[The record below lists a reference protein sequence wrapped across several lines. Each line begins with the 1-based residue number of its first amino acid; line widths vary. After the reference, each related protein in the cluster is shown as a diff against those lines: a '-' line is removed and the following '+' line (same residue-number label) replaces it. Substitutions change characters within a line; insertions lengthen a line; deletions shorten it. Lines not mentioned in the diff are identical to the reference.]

1 MDQVAQTQL
10 CSWANQMDR
19 PTVGDNVIY
28 YTRVSPA
35 VACEAWAEQMQI
47 DWPTVGDGEGYTPVL
62 RRPWWPL
69 LQCRPC
75 VNIRVVLSC
84 YCRLRIGLVPAS
96 SEVDSVVMFMT
107 LIGIYIYIRCDNILL
122 VRRSNINARCKR
134 LACKWISRMFTRHLL
149 PFLLVLPRLWF
160 IHRNRHGANKTN
172 PSI

>member
-10 CSWANQMDR
+10 CYWANQMDR

-35 VACEAWAEQMQI
+35 VTCEAWAEQMQI

-75 VNIRVVLSC
+75 VNIQVVLSC
-84 YCRLRIGLVPAS
+84 YSRVRIGLVPAS

-107 LIGIYIYIRCDNILL
+107 LISIYIYAATIFYWYVAAILMRGASVL
-122 VRRSNINARCKR
+122 
-134 LACKWISRMFTRHLL
+134 LASEFHGCSRGFCPCSLSACTSQTL
-149 PFLLVLPRLWF
+149 
-160 IHRNRHGANKTN
+160 IY
-172 PSI
+172 PSEPAWSK